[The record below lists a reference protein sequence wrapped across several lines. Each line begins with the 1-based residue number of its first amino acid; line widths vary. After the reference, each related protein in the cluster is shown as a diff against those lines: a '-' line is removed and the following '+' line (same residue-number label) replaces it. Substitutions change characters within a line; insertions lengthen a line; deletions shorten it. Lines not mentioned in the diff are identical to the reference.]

1 MKNKINII
9 CNSQISIIFM
19 DKQTQ
24 KKLLEIVKRNY
35 EKIAED
41 FSETRK
47 KHLWPELLRLTQN
60 IKDGDKILDA
70 GCGSGRLLEALK
82 DKKIEYMGVDSSEK
96 LIKIAGERYR
106 ISDIGYYKFFVGNI
120 LELSKI
126 PEINFD
132 YVFSVA
138 VLHHLPGEDLRL
150 AALKQLK
157 NKIKPGGKIIIMV
170 WNLWSQKKFRK
181 IIIRTELLKLFNKIK
196 LMFRRKR
203 SGKSRIAEYRALSIS
218 GDFGDIVFDWKNSK
232 GEKTSRRYYH
242 AFRKRELKKIIKK
255 AGLQIEKIYNDKFNY
270 YAILTK

>member
-1 MKNKINII
+1 
-9 CNSQISIIFM
+9 M

-24 KKLLEIVKRNY
+24 KNLLETVKRNY
-35 EKIAED
+35 EEIAED

-47 KHLWPELLRLTQN
+47 KYLWPELIKLAGEV
-60 IKDGDKILDA
+60 KDGDKILDA
-70 GCGSGRLLEALK
+70 GCGNGRLLEVLK
-82 DKKIEYMGVDSSEK
+82 NKKINYLGIDASEK
-96 LIKIAGERYR
+96 LIKLAEQKF
-106 ISDIGYYKFFVGNI
+106 SDPNYHRFSGIPPTINIIKRRDKFQIRDI
-120 LELSKI
+120 LELSKM

-132 YVFSVA
+132 YVFSAA

-157 NKIKPGGKIIIMV
+157 NKIKPEGKIIITV

-181 IIIRTELLKLFNKIK
+181 IIIRTELLKLFNKLK
-196 LMFRRKR
+196 LIFRRKR
-203 SGKSRIAEYRALSIS
+203 SGKSRIAECRALSIS

-255 AGLQIEKIYNDKFNY
+255 AGLRIEKIYNDKFNY
-270 YAILTK
+270 YAILKK

>member
-1 MKNKINII
+1 
-9 CNSQISIIFM
+9 M

-35 EKIAED
+35 EEIAED

-47 KHLWPELLRLTQN
+47 KHLWPELLQLTQD
-60 IKDGDKILDA
+60 IKNGDKILDV
-70 GCGSGRLLEALK
+70 GCGSGRLLEVFK
-82 DKKIEYMGVDSSEK
+82 DRDIKYIGIDSSEK
-96 LIKIAGERYR
+96 LIDIAQKSKIPGHAARSGAGKNQK
-106 ISDIGYYKFFVGNI
+106 SKFIICDI

-126 PEINFD
+126 PEISFD

-138 VLHHLPGEDLRL
+138 VLHHLPGEDLRV

-157 NKIKPGGKIIIMV
+157 NKIKPEGKIIITV

-181 IIIRTELLKLFNKIK
+181 IIIRTELLKLFNKLK

-203 SGKSRIAEYRALSIS
+203 SGKSQIAECRALSIS
-218 GDFGDIVFDWKNSK
+218 GDFGDIIFDWKNSK

-242 AFRKRELKKIIKK
+242 AFRKRELKKITKK
-255 AGLQIEKIYNDKFNY
+255 AGLRIEKIYNDKFNY
-270 YAILTK
+270 YAILKK